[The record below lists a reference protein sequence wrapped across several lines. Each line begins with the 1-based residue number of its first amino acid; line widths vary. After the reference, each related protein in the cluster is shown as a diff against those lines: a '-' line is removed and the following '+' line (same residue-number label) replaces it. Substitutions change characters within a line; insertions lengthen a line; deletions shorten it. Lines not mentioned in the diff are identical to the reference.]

1 MRPRNI
7 ERRNLGFTLIEMVV
21 TLLVAAVLFGLGATV
36 ISGGFRT
43 YFLGREIAQNDW
55 QGRLALERMTR
66 ELRTVRTATNP
77 PIPPGDLNINTGGQ
91 ITFVDFAGNT
101 IVYRQTGNTIERS
114 QNAGAFQPLAD
125 NVSTTSP
132 LSFSYLR
139 NDGVTA
145 EPVVGGFSTNVYYI
159 TVSFT
164 VSSTNVS
171 ALYRGTVKPT
181 SF

>member
-43 YFLGREIAQNDW
+43 YFLGREITQNDW

-66 ELRTVRTATNP
+66 ELRIVRTPTGA
-77 PIPPGDLNINTGGQ
+77 DLDISAAGQ
-91 ITFVDFAGNT
+91 ITFIDFAGNT

-114 QNAGAFQPLAD
+114 QNGGAFQPLAD
-125 NVSTTSP
+125 NVSA
-132 LSFSYLR
+132 LSFTYLWS
-139 NDGVTA
+139 NGTTP
-145 EPVVGGFSTNVYYI
+145 EPTGGSSANVYYI

-164 VSSTNVS
+164 VSSTNAS
-171 ALYRGTVKPT
+171 ATYRGTVKPT

>member
-1 MRPRNI
+1 MRFSPITNMWSRAP
-7 ERRNLGFTLIEMVV
+7 ELRNLGFTLIEMVV
-21 TLLVAAVLFGLGATV
+21 TLIVAAVLFGIGATV

-43 YFLGREIAQNDW
+43 YFLGREITQNDW

-66 ELRTVRTATNP
+66 ELRTVSTPTAA
-77 PIPPGDLNINTGGQ
+77 DLNIGTVGQ
-91 ITFVDFAGNT
+91 ITFNDFAGNT
-101 IVYRQTGNTIERS
+101 VVYRQTGNTIERS

-125 NVSTTSP
+125 NVSTTS

-139 NDGVTA
+139 SDGVTP
-145 EPVVGGFSTNVYYI
+145 ESGGVSANVYYI

-164 VSSTNVS
+164 VSSTNAS
-171 ALYRGTVKPT
+171 AAYRSTVKPT